1 MLARAGLGDDPAF
14 AEPPRQHRLA
24 ESVVELV
31 CPRVEQVLALQVEAL
46 VRGEAFDKRERCRP
60 AAVGAAEFVEF
71 RSEPRVSGRL
81 RPAPLKFFKRG
92 DQRFGHIAS
101 AVGTVKASPRKMRRI
116 FLGLHRAAATN
127 ARTRS

>member
-1 MLARAGLGDDPAF
+1 
-14 AEPPRQHRLA
+14 
-24 ESVVELV
+24 ESFVVLV
-31 CPRVEQVLALQVEAL
+31 CPHLEQVLALQEEAL
-46 VRGEAFDKRERCRP
+46 ARGEAFDKRERRRP

-71 RSEPRVSGRL
+71 RPEPRVSGRL

-101 AVGTVKASPRKMRRI
+101 TVGTVKASPRKVSRI
-116 FLGLHRAAATN
+116 FLGLHRAAAAN